1 MMMIAARIGGMTA
14 TAAGSPNTPV
24 VTARAA
30 AATVIATSIKVGESN
45 GRSRQ
50 IETTATGTRG
60 APINTAT
67 ITTMPASIESEPVN
81 PRPNRLA
88 NPAAHVATP
97 SAGAIRKVQPL
108 PGNIQDI

>member
-14 TAAGSPNTPV
+14 TAAGSPNKPV

-30 AATVIATSIKVGESN
+30 AATVIATNIKVGESN

-50 IETTATGTRG
+50 IEMIATGTRG
-60 APINTAT
+60 APISTAA
-67 ITTMPASIESEPVN
+67 ITTMPASSESEPVS
-81 PRPNRLA
+81 PGPNRLV

-97 SAGAIRKVQPL
+97 SAGAIRNVQPL
-108 PGNIQDI
+108 PGNIQDM